1 MSSTYGNEWAW
12 QEVET
17 GELTIPEIRK
27 QFKDKWVAVVV
38 TRRNRNLQPT
48 RGKVVAQDM
57 DRFLLRQ
64 KLGKY
69 KDICI
74 FFAGDPVYP
83 PLL

>member
-1 MSSTYGNEWAW
+1 MSSTYDDQWFLEHG
-12 QEVET
+12 ET
-17 GELTIPEIRK
+17 EELTTPIIR
-27 QFKDKWVAVVV
+27 QRFKDRWVAVVV
-38 TRRNRNLQPT
+38 THRNRNLQPT
-48 RGKVVAQDM
+48 KGKVVAMDI

-83 PLL
+83 PIL